1 MPLAEKP
8 HLLSK
13 LVVNA
18 IGRDPVEMVPVETG
32 PDGQPW
38 YVGFEWI
45 GRDDYLNESTRD
57 GKRSRGANATS
68 ADALIRFRR
77 NSALETLLI
86 EWKYTESYGASI
98 DPKGN
103 TTRKTRYENIAFDPN
118 GPIRTDLDL
127 KLEELFYES
136 FYQLLRQQMLAFR
149 MQRARECDADLVRV
163 LHIAPSVNEALKKVT
178 APALRRFGINA
189 FQVWKQLLVK
199 QQDFI
204 SRTTEEL
211 FSPLVDAAD
220 ANDGP
225 WASYLRT
232 RYKFLSAPI

>member
-1 MPLAEKP
+1 
-8 HLLSK
+8 
-13 LVVNA
+13 
-18 IGRDPVEMVPVETG
+18 
-32 PDGQPW
+32 
-38 YVGFEWI
+38 
-45 GRDDYLNESTRD
+45 
-57 GKRSRGANATS
+57 
-68 ADALIRFRR
+68 
-77 NSALETLLI
+77 
-86 EWKYTESYGASI
+86 
-98 DPKGN
+98 
-103 TTRKTRYENIAFDPN
+103 
-118 GPIRTDLDL
+118 
-127 KLEELFYES
+127 
-136 FYQLLRQQMLAFR
+136 MLAFR